1 MSLNVNKDFTRRWNR
16 DYGTMLPPL
25 PEDVK
30 EHLNP
35 EDVAPEEYDEKN
47 SKMTQAEWEA
57 Q

>member
-16 DYGTMLPPL
+16 DYGNMLPPL

-35 EDVAPEEYDEKN
+35 EDVAPEEYDAKN